1 VIEDPLGDAVRWV
14 RDGGMLAYPT
24 ETVWGLG
31 VDAASESALTR
42 LAGWKVRSPGAP
54 ISILIA
60 EPAALEG
67 LGFAVGPAA
76 RRLAADFWPGPLTLV
91 LRCRRQ
97 FARGVA
103 RSDGA
108 VGVRCSAHPLAAA
121 LARRLASEGVGPL
134 TSTSL
139 NRSGAPPAR
148 NREEASAACR
158 DGVDAP
164 RLLAVE
170 GAEAGG
176 GCASTVVDLTGAAPR
191 VLRWGVLPKPVLE
204 PVLKEF
210 STP

>member
-31 VDAASESALTR
+31 VDAASERALGR
-42 LAGWKVRSPGAP
+42 LQRWKEREAAAP
-54 ISILIA
+54 VSILIA
-60 EPAALEG
+60 DPAALEG
-67 LGFAVGPAA
+67 LEFAVGPAA
-76 RRLAADFWPGPLTLV
+76 RRLAAEFWPGPLTLV
-91 LRCRRQ
+91 LHGRRR

-148 NREEASAACR
+148 TREEASVACR
-158 DGVDAP
+158 DGAEWL

-176 GCASTVVDLTGAAPR
+176 ACASTVVDLTAAVPT
-191 VLRWGVLPKPVLE
+191 VLRWGLLPKPVLE
-204 PVLKEF
+204 PVLKELCT
-210 STP
+210 S